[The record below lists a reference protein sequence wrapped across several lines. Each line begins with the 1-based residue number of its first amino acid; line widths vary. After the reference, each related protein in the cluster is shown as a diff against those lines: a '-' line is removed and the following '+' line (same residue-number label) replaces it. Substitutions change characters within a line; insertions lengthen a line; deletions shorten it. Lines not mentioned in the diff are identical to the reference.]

1 MHYLIKLKKVLMPGV
16 LQSINHSKKMCRQTE
31 RPKDRQKDGRTDQ
44 PYVIRPF
51 QQLPGSNNNNTEKFG
66 NTENNI
72 GKQL

>member
-1 MHYLIKLKKVLMPGV
+1 
-16 LQSINHSKKMCRQTE
+16 MCRQTE